1 MKKKV
6 SLILWL
12 VCIAIY
18 ILNIVIICLNG
29 ATLANNILAW
39 VCSIMLAINII
50 LLECWNNHL
59 LKARKNDLL
68 WWSKILEF
76 VSDTKQELEDQ
87 TEQKTENKEV
97 KDESI

>member
-18 ILNIVIICLNG
+18 ILNIILVY
-29 ATLANNILAW
+29 TLGSTLINNILAW
-39 VCSIMLAINII
+39 GCCINLAITIMLLQCRIEQ
-50 LLECWNNHL
+50 LSE
-59 LKARKNDLL
+59 ARKNDLRWVAQTL
-68 WWSKILEF
+68 EFISKI
-76 VSDTKQELEDQ
+76 KKELEDQ

-97 KDESI
+97 NNGK